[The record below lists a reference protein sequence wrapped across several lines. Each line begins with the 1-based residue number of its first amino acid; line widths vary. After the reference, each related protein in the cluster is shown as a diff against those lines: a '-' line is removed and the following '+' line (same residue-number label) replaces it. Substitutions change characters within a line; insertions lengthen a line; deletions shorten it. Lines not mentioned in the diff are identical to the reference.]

1 MDIPSRRSQA
11 ELRRHGSTA
20 RRLQRRESSGSNASY
35 VSEIE
40 FATAEPFSGVAA
52 ESVPTST
59 TGFAYR
65 GSRQRQGSIS
75 SFTYFQDD
83 GEPPEYVDD
92 EAIVDADRDL
102 EAGARGLLRRK
113 SSVRSRASRAASDQ
127 PLVRR
132 RESASDVQEHEDGGS
147 FSQKLYIEAED
158 LTIVIAGFTTSTLG
172 LLLYTAICLATA
184 GIGYLV
190 FRLQASRQR
199 KTPAKT
205 RQNQWGEFSVHYV
218 TAEEYGHAMST
229 VFNTLDGEKQNGY
242 RYGADA
248 ELKLLRFLD
257 YRYMR
262 LIYHPT
268 LDKFVP
274 NNDWWDPQWT
284 DVKALRAGLDSEER
298 EPRSQV
304 FGKNMIEVGGKSIP
318 QLMLDEAFHPFYIFQ
333 IASLILWSMDEYYY
347 YAAAIFLIS
356 VVSITTT
363 IIETRSTMTRLR
375 DISRFECDVRV
386 LRNGFWRQSTS
397 AELVPGDVFE
407 VSDPA
412 LSQLPC
418 DSLLLAGDCI
428 VNESMLT
435 GESIPVSK
443 MPLTDEMLTYVALGA
458 TSIHPLVAR
467 HFLFCGTKIIRALA
481 LAMVVRTGF
490 NTTKGALVRS
500 MLFPKPSG
508 FKFYRDSFRYIAVM
522 GGIALLGFIASVVN
536 FVRLGLAWHLI
547 IVRALDLITIVV
559 PPALPATLTIGTNFA
574 LARLKKSH
582 IFCISPQRVNVA
594 GKLDVVCFDKT
605 GTLTEDGLDVLGVRL
620 VQHPEIRFGE
630 LLAEHHEVLPWA
642 KYDRDPTTDYR
653 VNKTMLY
660 AMATCH
666 SLRLVDDELI
676 GDPLDL
682 KMFQFTGWSFEEA
695 SAATAHLADVG
706 SSHQMPPAVARP
718 PPGMEYEMGD
728 EGDGHESRLRVELAV
743 VKSFEFAS
751 HLRRASVVVR
761 QSRDPGV
768 TVYVKGAPEVMRDIC
783 MPSSMPA
790 DFDDLLS
797 FYTHKGFRVIA
808 CASKYISRLA
818 QHQVEQMERA
828 EAESRLQLTGF
839 IVFENKLKEAT
850 AGVIAELNQ
859 ARIRNVMCTG
869 DNILTAISVA
879 RECDLLDR
887 DTHCFVPHFVRG
899 DKLDPMA
906 QISWESVDNSR
917 HELDE
922 HTLLPMPMAAEQ
934 HGGSPF
940 DRLMLADYS
949 LAVTGDAFRW
959 MMDFGPAEL
968 VQRMLV
974 KGQVFARMSPDE
986 KHELVEKLQ
995 AIDYT
1000 CGFCGDGAN
1009 DCGALKAA
1017 DVGVSLSEAEA
1028 SVAAPFTS
1036 HVFDISCVPTLI
1048 KEGRAALVTSF
1059 CCFKY
1064 MSLYS
1069 AIQFTTVSFLYA
1081 SASNL
1086 GDFQFLF
1093 IDLALILPIAIFMG
1107 WTGAYPELSTKRPT
1121 ASLVSR
1127 KVLTPLL
1134 GHIGLCVLV
1143 QLVVFETVQR
1153 QPWYQPPRLDR
1164 EKSSID
1170 NSQNTALFLVSCFQY
1185 ALSGVVLSVGPP
1197 FRQPVV
1203 TNAPFCVTLVIA
1215 LAISLY
1221 LLLDPAQA
1229 VKRFMDLTDMS
1240 LGYELF
1246 LLAIALV
1253 GFATASVAEAQVF
1266 PLLAKQLGRLMRR
1279 LQQPGWRKQRK
1290 RYKTQQKQK
1299 KQTQQKQKNKQT
1311 QQTQQN
1317 KQTQQKQICRIK
1329 ILSRASLPPDH
1340 RHHGLTDGLLV
1351 PSGGIDDDGDSEQQ
1365 QQQPLPIS
1373 SSPWPRREYEYICK
1387 LGEGTFGE
1395 VSKARSKSTGQV
1407 VALKKILMH
1416 NEKDGFP
1423 ITALREI
1430 KLLKQLDHVNILK
1443 LTEMAVER
1451 PKNASKR
1458 TSMFMVTPYMD
1469 HDLAGLLENP
1479 SVRFTEAQIKCYM
1492 QQLLAGT
1499 AYLHASKIL
1508 HRDMKAANLLI
1519 NNRGIL
1525 QIADFGL
1532 ARPYDD
1538 EAPQRG
1544 KGGGEATREYTT
1556 LVVTRWYRPPELL
1569 LQLRK
1574 YTTAI
1579 DMWGVGCVFG
1589 EMFQGKPILAG
1600 TSDLHQAHIIF
1611 DLVGSPTDESMPGW
1625 RDLPGVDGNL
1635 AFAERAATL
1644 RAVFKDQPAEAVSL
1658 LERLLTLDWRKRI
1671 NAIDALEHPYFT
1683 TPPLPARPGD
1693 LPSFDDSHE
1702 LDRRKFRDQKNKP
1715 PPAPAGGSVGIQ
1727 AHGEQA
1733 DYRPRQP
1740 RTYSSSQDS
1749 RRAPYDAGPRLA
1761 PSVHPNDDLYS
1772 RRPQASDSSLPPR
1785 PPPAEIEALEGYR
1798 GPAPYRDRDWDR
1810 DRVRDERVFPPRSR
1824 LPPTNPTL
1832 GPRNNA
1838 DTFATAYSGAD
1849 HSPRLRRQPLPRDD
1863 YDYDYDYDR
1872 DRDRDRDRDYAAPS
1886 HRRSSQDYNERM
1898 YDDRPGPAPRRDSRG
1913 APPAAATASAPLA
1926 MYGERRRSR
1935 SPRRMGYDARRDDIQ
1950 YRR

>member
-1 MDIPSRRSQA
+1 MDIPSRRSQP
-11 ELRRHGSTA
+11 ELRRHGSSV
-20 RRLQRRESSGSNASY
+20 RRLQRRESSGSSASY

-65 GSRQRQGSIS
+65 GPRQRQGSIS
-75 SFTYFQDD
+75 SFT
-83 GEPPEYVDD
+83 
-92 EAIVDADRDL
+92 
-102 EAGARGLLRRK
+102 GLLRRK
-113 SSVRSRASRAASDQ
+113 SSIRSRASRAASDQ

-132 RESASDVQEHEDGGS
+132 HDSVSDVQEHEAGGS
-147 FSQKLYIEAED
+147 FSQKLYAEAED
-158 LTIVIAGFTTSTLG
+158 LTMVIAGFTTSSIG
-172 LLLYTAICLATA
+172 LLVYTTICLATV

-190 FRLQASRQR
+190 FRWMPRWRVRLVGVAAPLRKCVWVVVEVRHQASWLR
-199 KTPAKT
+199 KTKAKT
-205 RQNQWGEFSVHYV
+205 GQNQWGEFSVHYI
-218 TAEEYGHAMST
+218 TTEEYGHAMST
-229 VFNTLDGEKQNGY
+229 VFNTLDREKQNGY
-242 RYGADA
+242 RYGADP
-248 ELKLLRFLD
+248 ELRLLRFLD

-304 FGKNMIEVGGKSIP
+304 FGKNVIEVEEKSIP
-318 QLMLDEAFHPFYIFQ
+318 QLLVDEAFHPFYIFQ
-333 IASLILWSMDEYYY
+333 IASLVLWSMDEYYY

-356 VVSITTT
+356 VFSITTT
-363 IIETRSTMTRLR
+363 IIETRSTMRRLR
-375 DISRFECDVRV
+375 EISRFECDVRV

-443 MPLTDEMLTYVALGA
+443 MPLTDEMLTYVDLGA
-458 TSIHPLVAR
+458 TSIHPMVAR
-467 HFLFCGTKIIRALA
+467 HILFCGTKIIRARRPHDMDDDEAAA

-522 GGIALLGFIASVVN
+522 ACIALVGFIASFVT

-574 LARLKKSH
+574 LARLKKDQ

-630 LLAEHHEVLPWA
+630 LLDEHQEVLPSA
-642 KYDRDPTTDYR
+642 KYDRDPTMDYR

-666 SLRLVDDELI
+666 SLRLVDDDLI
-676 GDPLDL
+676 GDPLDV

-695 SAATAHLADVG
+695 SAATAHLAG
-706 SSHQMPPAVARP
+706 TGSHQMPPAVARP
-718 PPGMEYEMGD
+718 PAGMEYEIDGD
-728 EGDGHESRLRVELAV
+728 EPDGYDSRVRVELAV
-743 VKSFEFAS
+743 VKSFEFTS
-751 HLRRASVVVR
+751 HLRRASVLVR
-761 QSRDPGV
+761 QSGDPGV
-768 TVYVKGAPEVMRDIC
+768 TVYVKGAPEVMRHIC
-783 MPSSMPA
+783 RPSSMPS

-808 CASKYISRLA
+808 CASKYISRL
-818 QHQVEQMERA
+818 HGHEVDQMERA
-828 EAESRLQLTGF
+828 EAESSLQLTGF

-850 AGVIAELNQ
+850 TEVIEELNQ
-859 ARIRNVMCTG
+859 AHMRNIMCTG

-887 DTHCFVPHFVRG
+887 NAHCFVPHFVRG
-899 DKLDPMA
+899 DKMDPMA
-906 QISWESVDNSR
+906 QLSWESVDNSMY
-917 HELDE
+917 ELDE
-922 HTLLPMPMAAEQ
+922 HTLLAMPVAPE
-934 HGGSPF
+934 HDGGSPF
-940 DRLMLADYS
+940 DGLAVADYS
-949 LAVTGDAFRW
+949 LAVTGDVFRW
-959 MMDFGPAEL
+959 MIDFGSAEL
-968 VQRMLV
+968 LQRMLV

-1134 GHIGLCVLV
+1134 GQIGLCVLV

-1164 EKSSID
+1164 QKSSID

-1185 ALSGVVLSVGPP
+1185 ALSAVVLSVGPP
-1197 FRQPVV
+1197 FRQPMT

-1229 VKRFMDLTDMS
+1229 VKGFMDLTDMA
-1240 LGYELF
+1240 LDYEAF
-1246 LLAIALV
+1246 LLAVALV
-1253 GFATASVAEAQVF
+1253 GFAIAYVAEGEVF
-1266 PLLAKQLGRLMRR
+1266 PELAKRLGRLMRR
-1279 LQQPGWRKQRK
+1279 LQPGRRKQRK
-1290 RYKTQQKQK
+1290 RYKV
-1299 KQTQQKQKNKQT
+1299 
-1311 QQTQQN
+1311 
-1317 KQTQQKQICRIK
+1317 I
-1329 ILSRASLPPDH
+1329 
-1340 RHHGLTDGLLV
+1340 
-1351 PSGGIDDDGDSEQQ
+1351 SE
-1365 QQQPLPIS
+1365 
-1373 SSPWPRREYEYICK
+1373 
-1387 LGEGTFGE
+1387 
-1395 VSKARSKSTGQV
+1395 
-1407 VALKKILMH
+1407 
-1416 NEKDGFP
+1416 
-1423 ITALREI
+1423 EI
-1430 KLLKQLDHVNILK
+1430 
-1443 LTEMAVER
+1443 
-1451 PKNASKR
+1451 
-1458 TSMFMVTPYMD
+1458 
-1469 HDLAGLLENP
+1469 AGL
-1479 SVRFTEAQIKCYM
+1479 
-1492 QQLLAGT
+1492 
-1499 AYLHASKIL
+1499 
-1508 HRDMKAANLLI
+1508 
-1519 NNRGIL
+1519 
-1525 QIADFGL
+1525 
-1532 ARPYDD
+1532 
-1538 EAPQRG
+1538 
-1544 KGGGEATREYTT
+1544 
-1556 LVVTRWYRPPELL
+1556 
-1569 LQLRK
+1569 
-1574 YTTAI
+1574 
-1579 DMWGVGCVFG
+1579 
-1589 EMFQGKPILAG
+1589 
-1600 TSDLHQAHIIF
+1600 
-1611 DLVGSPTDESMPGW
+1611 
-1625 RDLPGVDGNL
+1625 
-1635 AFAERAATL
+1635 
-1644 RAVFKDQPAEAVSL
+1644 
-1658 LERLLTLDWRKRI
+1658 
-1671 NAIDALEHPYFT
+1671 
-1683 TPPLPARPGD
+1683 
-1693 LPSFDDSHE
+1693 
-1702 LDRRKFRDQKNKP
+1702 
-1715 PPAPAGGSVGIQ
+1715 
-1727 AHGEQA
+1727 
-1733 DYRPRQP
+1733 
-1740 RTYSSSQDS
+1740 
-1749 RRAPYDAGPRLA
+1749 
-1761 PSVHPNDDLYS
+1761 
-1772 RRPQASDSSLPPR
+1772 
-1785 PPPAEIEALEGYR
+1785 
-1798 GPAPYRDRDWDR
+1798 
-1810 DRVRDERVFPPRSR
+1810 
-1824 LPPTNPTL
+1824 
-1832 GPRNNA
+1832 
-1838 DTFATAYSGAD
+1838 
-1849 HSPRLRRQPLPRDD
+1849 
-1863 YDYDYDYDR
+1863 
-1872 DRDRDRDRDYAAPS
+1872 
-1886 HRRSSQDYNERM
+1886 
-1898 YDDRPGPAPRRDSRG
+1898 
-1913 APPAAATASAPLA
+1913 
-1926 MYGERRRSR
+1926 
-1935 SPRRMGYDARRDDIQ
+1935 
-1950 YRR
+1950 